1 MNLLSIFKRRYLKR
15 GAVVEIRVLRGN
27 EIGRVQRFTVAR
39 GKLTSRLLCLN
50 VGATTPTP
58 CT

>member
-1 MNLLSIFKRRYLKR
+1 MFKKRYLKR
-15 GAVVEIRVLRGN
+15 GAVVEIRVLRAN
-27 EIGRVQRFTVAR
+27 QIGRVQRLTVAR

-50 VGATTPTP
+50 VGATRPTS